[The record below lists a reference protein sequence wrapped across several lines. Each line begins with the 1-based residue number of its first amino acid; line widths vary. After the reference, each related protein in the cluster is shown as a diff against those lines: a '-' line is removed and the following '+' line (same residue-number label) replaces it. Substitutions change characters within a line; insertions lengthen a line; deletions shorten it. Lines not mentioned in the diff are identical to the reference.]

1 MLAAMDTDGGGSVD
15 LGEFIETV
23 TRRVALATE
32 PDALDAAFDAFDT
45 ARTGRISLRDVAEV
59 ARRVGDAVTSEEL
72 NALMNMGAADLD
84 GDGRIDR
91 AEFGE
96 IMRARETDPA
106 AGRAAARR
114 EIKRQKDA
122 SEDAAVVVEM
132 LGEYE
137 DGDGKK
143 RETPLRAMLR
153 AVFDGVARR
162 PRDFFFKNPND
173 EPNAN
178 EPLVTEIDV
187 RDLIRAL
194 RADAE
199 GDGSLAQALRL
210 PTRLALRRDDG
221 TAERFETMFREMDA
235 DGSGRVDFEEF
246 FAYFRRL
253 KKERAA
259 EIVASAVVRFDA
271 IEGSGDR
278 DEKDDDDE
286 DEYAMTRDLSGV
298 VGPANE
304 R

>member
-1 MLAAMDTDGGGSVD
+1 
-15 LGEFIETV
+15 
-23 TRRVALATE
+23 
-32 PDALDAAFDAFDT
+32 
-45 ARTGRISLRDVAEV
+45 
-59 ARRVGDAVTSEEL
+59 
-72 NALMNMGAADLD
+72 MNMGAADLD
-84 GDGRIDR
+84 GYGRIDR

-106 AGRAAARR
+106 ARRAAARR

-162 PRDFFFKNPND
+162 PRDGPGGNPND
-173 EPNAN
+173 EPNVN
-178 EPLVTEIDV
+178 EPLEAEIDV
-187 RDLIRAL
+187 RDLIGAL

-199 GDGSLAQALRL
+199 GDGSLANALRL

-278 DEKDDDDE
+278 DDEDDDDE
-286 DEYAMTRDLSGV
+286 DEYATTRDLSGV

-304 R
+304 RK